1 MAANAIVQ
9 GINRGVR
16 TQHDDYITFAPIW
29 RKCRDVDNGEDAM
42 HAAKLSYLAKLK
54 DQDDKDY
61 DAYVKRTPF
70 YNATSRTIGGLIGML
85 FRRPMILTTP
95 TLIENL
101 LEDVNLQGVPFSSF
115 AEELA
120 EECLIVGRVGVL
132 IDYVQLTDNIDE
144 PITIAKAEVLGLRPT
159 MQMYKTETII
169 NWRHKQINNVWS
181 LCQVVLQEA
190 FTMPAKNPD
199 GTDSEFCNITEPR
212 YRVLDIDNEGFYRNR
227 VFRIDERDRDQLVS
241 EIWPLQNNEKMNFI
255 PFEIVTD
262 DGMTFNIDKPPM
274 IDLIN
279 INISHY
285 KTSAD
290 YEHGCHFTALPT
302 FWIAGYKQPIA
313 EPGLPAEKIYL
324 GSQTALVMPDP
335 QTKVGFV
342 EFTGQGLSTLE
353 RNLDRKE
360 QQMAVLG
367 ARMIAGEKKAAETA
381 TTTAIHRTGENSIL
395 SSVSISISQALTY
408 LLQVFSTW
416 AGVEDNAIECI
427 VNKDFLPV
435 AIDGPTLT
443 AYTQTWQAG
452 GLTDEEFF
460 DLIQR
465 GDLVEADV
473 DFAKHKAGE
482 NTPMKLAAENQQAML
497 DAKAASPSNG
507 NLNNPKNPG
516 NAH

>member
-1 MAANAIVQ
+1 MAINAPYRSS
-9 GINRGVR
+9 NKGVR
-16 TQHDDYITFAPIW
+16 TQHDDYINNLSVW
-29 RKCRDVDNGEDAM
+29 RKCRDVDAGQDAM
-42 HAAKLSYLAKLK
+42 HAAKIIYLPKLK
-54 DQDDKDY
+54 DQTDIDY
-61 DAYVKRTPF
+61 DAYVERTPF

-85 FRRPMILTTP
+85 FRRPMIITVGA
-95 TLIENL
+95 LIEKL
-101 LEDVNLQGVPFSSF
+101 LVDINLQGVPFSSF

-120 EECLIVGRVGVL
+120 EECLVVGRVGVL
-132 IDYVQLTDNIDE
+132 VDYVQLTDNIDE

-159 MQMYKTETII
+159 LQMYKTETII

-199 GTDSEFCNITEPR
+199 GTDSEFCNIIEPR

-227 VFRIDERDRDQLVS
+227 VFRIDERDQDQLVS
-241 EIWPLQNNEKMNFI
+241 EIWPLQNNQKMNFI
-255 PFEIVTD
+255 PFEIITD

-274 IDLIN
+274 LDLIN
-279 INISHY
+279 INVSHY

-302 FWIAGYKQPIA
+302 FWIAGYRQPID
-313 EPGLPAEKIYL
+313 EPGLVAEKIYL

-335 QTKVGFV
+335 QAKAGFV

-381 TTTAIHRTGENSIL
+381 TTTAIHRTGENSVL
-395 SSVSISISQALTY
+395 SSVSISLSLGLKT
-408 LLQVFSTW
+408 LLEIFSSW
-416 AGVEDNAIECI
+416 AGIVDASIECI
-427 VNKDFLPV
+427 INKDFLPV

-465 GDLVEADV
+465 GDLIEADV
-473 DFAKHKAGE
+473 DFATHKAGD
-482 NTPMKLAAENQQAML
+482 NTPLKLAAENQQAML

-507 NLNNPKNPG
+507 NLNNPNNPG